1 MSVSPFKDTITLWH
15 CISSESGQ
23 TYIRRVIKRVKC
35 TVTEKNSGK
44 DTAVLFIPLYGKRDI
59 RYMTSDEF
67 GTGSGHGDE
76 FTVKV
81 GDRLVCGISYAS
93 APPDGSI
100 TVSSVTGRTAGSR
113 RMRHLEIHGEKTT
126 SKGEE
131 E

>member
-1 MSVSPFKDTITLWH
+1 MSVSPFKDTVTLWH

-23 TYIRRVIKRVKC
+23 TYIRRVIERVKC

-67 GTGSGHGDE
+67 GTGSGHGDA

-81 GDRLVCGISYAS
+81 GDRLVCGTILRL
-93 APPDGSI
+93 G
-100 TVSSVTGRTAGSR
+100 TSR
-113 RMRHLEIHGEKTT
+113 RFDHGIFCDRQNSGKPQNEA
-126 SKGEE
+126 S
-131 E
+131 